1 MIKSI
6 FIPFLVLIFPI
17 NSLDRMNTPAP
28 TETFKQTQ
36 KKNSRVKAAYLDHEA
51 DLKEELKEKGYDL
64 TNINILIFA
73 TKQEREFNV
82 YIKKKADKKYE
93 LFKTYDFC
101 YLSGILGPKRKEG
114 DLQVPEGLYYVNWF
128 NPNSQYHLSL
138 KINYPN
144 ASDKILSDK
153 KTPGGEIFIHGKCVS
168 IGCIPLT
175 DEKVNELYILA
186 VEATNCGQAKIP
198 VYIFPFKMSEDKI
211 SIMEMIFTDSTT
223 IDFWKNLNEGYQ
235 KFMEEKIEIKVKV
248 DAKGKYLF

>member
-17 NSLDRMNTPAP
+17 NSFHIMNTPSPAD
-28 TETFKQTQ
+28 TFKQTQ
-36 KKNSRVKAAYLDHEA
+36 KKYSRVKAAYADHEE
-51 DLKEELKEKGYDL
+51 DLNEELIAKGYDL

-82 YIKKKADKKYE
+82 YIKKKSEKKYE
-93 LFKTYDFC
+93 FFKTYDFC

-114 DLQVPEGLYYVNWF
+114 DLQVPEGFYYVNGF

-153 KTPGGEIFIHGKCVS
+153 KAPGGEIFIHGKCVS
-168 IGCIPLT
+168 IGCVPLT
-175 DEKVNELYILA
+175 DEKINELYILA
-186 VEATNCGQAKIP
+186 VEATNNGQSKIP
-198 VYIFPFKMSEDKI
+198 VYIFPFKMNDETMTL
-211 SIMEMIFTDSTT
+211 MEMLLDDEKLIS
-223 IDFWKNLNEGYQ
+223 FWKNLKEGYD
-235 KFMEEKIEIKVKV
+235 KFLENKTEITVKV
-248 DAKGKYLF
+248 DAKGKYLY

>member
-6 FIPFLVLIFPI
+6 FIPFLVLIFPL
-17 NSLDRMNTPAP
+17 NSWNTMSTPAA
-28 TETFKQTQ
+28 TDTFKQTQ
-36 KKNSRVKAAYLDHEA
+36 KKNSRVKAAYADHEE
-51 DLKEELKEKGYDL
+51 DLKAELKEKGFDL
-64 TNINILIFA
+64 TNINILILA

-93 LFKTYDFC
+93 FFKKYDFC

-128 NPNSQYHLSL
+128 NPNSQYHLSF

-153 KTPGGEIFIHGKCVS
+153 KAPGGEIFIHGKCVS

-175 DEKVNELYILA
+175 DEKVNEVYILA
-186 VEATNCGQAKIP
+186 VEATNNGQSKIP
-198 VYIFPFKMSEDKI
+198 VYIFPFKMKDETMVLMKMLLAD
-211 SIMEMIFTDSTT
+211 ET
-223 IDFWKNLNEGYQ
+223 ILSFWKNLQEGYE
-235 KFMEEKIEIKVKV
+235 KFMEEKTELPVKV

>member
-6 FIPFLVLIFPI
+6 FIPFLILIFPF
-17 NSLDRMNTPAP
+17 NSWIKMNTPAP

-36 KKNSRVKAAYLDHEA
+36 KKNSRVKEAYLDHEE
-51 DLKEELKEKGYDL
+51 DLKAELSEKGYVL
-64 TNINILIFA
+64 TNINILILA
-73 TKQEREFNV
+73 AKQEREFNV
-82 YIKKKADKKYE
+82 YIKKKTEKKYE

-114 DLQVPEGLYYVNWF
+114 DLQVPEGFYYVNWF

-144 ASDKILSDK
+144 SSDKILSDK
-153 KTPGGEIFIHGKCVS
+153 KSPGGEIFIHGKCVS

-186 VEATNCGQAKIP
+186 VEATNNGQSKIP
-198 VYIFPFKMSEDKI
+198 VYIFPFKMSDDKI
-211 SIMEMIFTDSTT
+211 SLMEMLFTDSST
-223 IDFWKNLNEGYQ
+223 ISFWKNLNEGYQ
-235 KFMEEKIEIKVKV
+235 KFIENKTEINVKV
-248 DAKGKYLF
+248 DAKGKYLY